1 MTAALTPYSPPPS
14 DPGVMAQAAMPA
26 RSRRGVNFFVERF
39 PPLFNL
45 RGKSEAAGPGGM
57 FCVEADEEP
66 TERIALGETFY
77 VPVHDQLIA
86 QDNTP
91 VYLRAQSS
99 KVLRYLTKRLGRV
112 VTREELVNHVWPN
125 LAVTDDSLTQCISDL
140 RRALGDKERK
150 VLKTIPKRG
159 FVLHG
164 EVIAPPVTAVP
175 VFAPSETS
183 QEPVD
188 AFALQM
194 DGPIIAHILDGQ
206 MGLTLGAGRQM
217 QFGDIAEAVSAA
229 KPLAHGQ
236 GMAVVLS
243 MGQAATPDLLAAA
256 QPGRILADVSV
267 RELAHQHPGLFFE
280 DLGHVGGLSN
290 PRAYRLS
297 EFGVEGGL
305 VPVSLDQPMLPSVA
319 ILPLQNIQSDA
330 PDVLGTVFADL
341 ISGTLSAAE
350 EINVISRLSTAA
362 FAKGAQ
368 NLADIQKYLNAEFVL
383 SGFFIRRGERL
394 QLNLEFA
401 DVTSQRLLWSY
412 RVEIAMADLLGDFEA
427 AHEIVAKIRRAI
439 MINEIRRAS
448 IRPLESLQT
457 YTLILAAVGLMH
469 RLSPQEFSKARGLLD
484 HLKDRAPRHPVP
496 LAWTARW
503 HLLRVVQGWSDDP
516 YEDAQ
521 AALGCTGRALD
532 MDPENV
538 LALACEGHVLTN
550 LLHRLDDAEDRY
562 DLALETNPS
571 DANARALRGM
581 LLAFQDRGDEGVPDT
596 ERALRLAPLDPH
608 RFFYLAMAA
617 GAWLTPGNFEKAEEY
632 ARASLRLN
640 RTHLS
645 SLRMLAVA
653 QQKSGKYE
661 AARETVA
668 DLMRLQPG
676 LRVNSW
682 LKSSPS
688 ADFETGRRF
697 AQALRDAGVPD

>member
-1 MTAALTPYSPPPS
+1 MTAGLMRQSMPPK
-14 DPGVMAQAAMPA
+14 DLGMAVPGAMPA

-140 RRALGDKERK
+140 RRALGDKGRK

-175 VFAPSETS
+175 VFAPSETP

-194 DGPIIAHILDGQ
+194 DGPIIAHVLEGR
-206 MGLTLGAGRQM
+206 GRRQM
-217 QFGDIAEAVSAA
+217 RFGDIAEAVSAA
-229 KPLAHGQ
+229 KPLAQGQ
-236 GMAVVLS
+236 GAAVVLT

-280 DLGHVGGLSN
+280 DLGHVGGHSN

-368 NLADIQKYLNAEFVL
+368 NLTDIQKYLNAEFVL

-448 IRPLESLQT
+448 IKPLESLQT
-457 YTLILAAVGLMH
+457 YTLMLAAVGLMH

-484 HLKDRAPRHPVP
+484 HLKDRAPHHPVP

-516 YEDAQ
+516 DGDAQ

-532 MDPENV
+532 LDPENV

-550 LLHRLDDAEDRY
+550 LLHRFDDAEDRY

-581 LLAFQDRGDEGVPDT
+581 LLAFQDRGDEGVSDT

-608 RFFYLAMAA
+608 RFLYLAMAA
-617 GAWLTPGNFEKAEEY
+617 GTLLTRGDFDRAEQH
-632 ARASLRLN
+632 AMASLRLN

-645 SLRMLAVA
+645 SLRMLAVT
-653 QQKSGKYE
+653 QVESGKHD

-668 DLMRLQPG
+668 DIMRLHPDF
-676 LRVNSW
+676 RVNSW

-688 ADFETGRRF
+688 ADFNVGRRF

>member
-1 MTAALTPYSPPPS
+1 MTAGLAPYSPPPC
-14 DPGVMAQAAMPA
+14 DPGVMAQAAMPT
-26 RSRRGVNFFVERF
+26 RSRRGVNFFVERS
-39 PPLFNL
+39 PPLFNP

-140 RRALGDKERK
+140 RRALGDKGRK

-175 VFAPSETS
+175 PYAPSETP

-206 MGLTLGAGRQM
+206 MGLTRGAGRQM

-236 GMAVVLS
+236 GVAVVLS
-243 MGQAATPDLLAAA
+243 MGQAAAPDLLAAA

-280 DLGHVGGLSN
+280 DLGHVGGQSN

-297 EFGVEGGL
+297 EFGVEGAI

-412 RVEIAMADLLGDFEA
+412 RVEIAMADLLGEFEV

-448 IRPLESLQT
+448 IKPLESLQT
-457 YTLILAAVGLMH
+457 YTLMLAAVGLMH

-484 HLKDRAPRHPVP
+484 HLKDRAPHHPVP

-516 YEDAQ
+516 DGDAQ

-550 LLHRLDDAEDRY
+550 LLHRFDDAEDRY

-581 LLAFQDRGDEGVPDT
+581 LLAFQDRGDEGVSDT

-653 QQKSGKYE
+653 QQKSGKHE

>member
-1 MTAALTPYSPPPS
+1 MTAGLMHQSMPPN
-14 DPGVMAQAAMPA
+14 DLGMAVPAAMPA
-26 RSRRGVNFFVERF
+26 RSRRGVNFFVERSL
-39 PPLFNL
+39 PLFNP
-45 RGKSEAAGPGGM
+45 RDKSEAAGPGGM

-140 RRALGDKERK
+140 RRALGDKGRK

-164 EVIAPPVTAVP
+164 EVIAPPVTAAP
-175 VFAPSETS
+175 VFAPSEMP

-188 AFALQM
+188 AFALHM
-194 DGPIIAHILDGQ
+194 DGPIIAHVLEGR
-206 MGLTLGAGRQM
+206 GRRQM
-217 QFGDIAEAVSAA
+217 RFGDIAEAVLAG
-229 KPLAHGQ
+229 KPLAQGQ
-236 GMAVVLS
+236 GAAVVLT
-243 MGQAATPDLLAAA
+243 MGQLADPDLLAAA

-280 DLGHVGGLSN
+280 DLGHVGGQGN

-368 NLADIQKYLNAEFVL
+368 NLTDIQKYLNAEFVL

-457 YTLILAAVGLMH
+457 YTLMLAAVGLMH

-484 HLKDRAPRHPVP
+484 HLKDRVPHHPVP

-516 YEDAQ
+516 DGDAQ

-532 MDPENV
+532 LDPENV

-550 LLHRLDDAEDRY
+550 LLHRFDDAEDRY
-562 DLALETNPS
+562 DLALQTNPS

-608 RFFYLAMAA
+608 RFLYLAMAA
-617 GAWLTPGNFEKAEEY
+617 GTLLTRGDFDRAEQH
-632 ARASLRLN
+632 AMASLRLN

-645 SLRMLAVA
+645 SLRMLAVT
-653 QQKSGKYE
+653 QVESGKHD

-668 DLMRLQPG
+668 DIMRLHPDF
-676 LRVNSW
+676 RVNSW

-688 ADFETGRRF
+688 ADFNVGRRF